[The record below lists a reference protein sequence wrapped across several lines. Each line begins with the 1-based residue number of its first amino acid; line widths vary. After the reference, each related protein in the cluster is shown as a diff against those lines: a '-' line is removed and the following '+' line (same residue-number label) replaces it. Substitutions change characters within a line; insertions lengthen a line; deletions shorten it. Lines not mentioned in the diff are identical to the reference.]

1 MIEGSWLPVTFL
13 QNQSKNA
20 FEDKIG
26 FIPVLPIPYKNNQS
40 STLMGG
46 YALGISEGSTHKNLA
61 WKLIQLSLKPELFG
75 PYLSQTGLLPTQIPI
90 GSSDLL
96 NVTASSYPYYRQL
109 VSMIPF
115 AGTRPSIPEYP
126 QVADDIRQAIYE
138 VQFENKDPY
147 QALQEAAAKSANV
160 LGW

>member
-46 YALGISEGSTHKNLA
+46 YALGISEGFHS
-61 WKLIQLSLKPELFG
+61 
-75 PYLSQTGLLPTQIPI
+75 
-90 GSSDLL
+90 
-96 NVTASSYPYYRQL
+96 
-109 VSMIPF
+109 
-115 AGTRPSIPEYP
+115 
-126 QVADDIRQAIYE
+126 
-138 VQFENKDPY
+138 
-147 QALQEAAAKSANV
+147 
-160 LGW
+160 